1 VATGQTAV
9 RAPLARAASA
19 IVIVVPAQA
28 ATVARVPV
36 VTVARVPVARV
47 VTRTDPAQVPLTA
60 DRVPAARVP
69 AARAP
74 AR

>member
-19 IVIVVPAQA
+19 IVIVARVPVV
-28 ATVARVPV
+28 TVARVPV

-47 VTRTDPAQVPLTA
+47 VTRTDPAQAPLTA